1 MSGFHKVSPLRQ
13 MKLSP
18 KSSET
23 VHIFL
28 IDGHAQLLSR
38 VQLFTTPYSPSSSF
52 VQGTFQARIQ
62 EWVATAFSRGSS
74 WLMDWTHISAL
85 AAGSFTIVPPGKPIW
100 NGTNLVSNVI
110 LRKNP
115 LLIVVNV
122 DNHSCHFSEQ
132 RMLQPQSHQGQ
143 QQLHPT
149 FTKVHPERNSRWRKT
164 GYCPYIIKG
173 DVKGIISTSPDSFI
187 FPLFLRN

>member
-122 DNHSCHFSEQ
+122 TCG
-132 RMLQPQSHQGQ
+132 QSQLPFQWTKDVAATKPSGSTATPPHLHQGTPWEEFTMKKNRILS
-143 QQLHPT
+143 LH
-149 FTKVHPERNSRWRKT
+149 N
-164 GYCPYIIKG
+164 
-173 DVKGIISTSPDSFI
+173 
-187 FPLFLRN
+187 